1 MSSPPRLTDEQK
13 PLHWRHNDHDGVSNY
28 QPYDCL
34 RIRLFRHRSKKT
46 SKLRVTGLCVGNSPG
61 PVNSPHKGP
70 VSRKM
75 FPFDDVI
82 MHIGKVHHDLPRQ
95 LVWNRLDLIALLAPT
110 HYLNQCWYNVNCTL
124 GSKFQGDWN
133 NDMAIFA
140 QENEFE
146 YVLSRAVTILS
157 RPQYV
162 KNITLSAVS
171 PGLFTKYYS
180 SIWIIQIWI

>member
-34 RIRLFRHRSKKT
+34 RIRFFRHRSKKT

-82 MHIGKVHHDLPRQ
+82 MHIGKVHRRQ
-95 LVWNRLDLIALLAPT
+95 PIIWTNAGTMLTVHLGVNFREIEITIWQFLHKKMNLNMSSRERWPFYLV
-110 HYLNQCWYNVNCTL
+110 LNMLKISHW
-124 GSKFQGDWN
+124 
-133 NDMAIFA
+133 
-140 QENEFE
+140 
-146 YVLSRAVTILS
+146 VLSRLVYS
-157 RPQYV
+157 Q
-162 KNITLSAVS
+162 NIIHQFE
-171 PGLFTKYYS
+171 LFKFEFKFLKT
-180 SIWIIQIWI
+180 